1 MKKTLLLVVAAC
13 LYTLCATP
21 PLAADGK
28 SDQAQ
33 RYSLQGE
40 INAKI
45 PVSVWLE
52 IKDGLIAGELIYTKT
67 GSNSPVRILG
77 TSESDGTELRIYE
90 IFPDGI
96 VTGIID
102 GALKDGAFAGTW
114 SGPGKMKE
122 SADGEY
128 SFTEGKSYPI
138 ILRKSDAKPGSV
150 VWNADP
156 AHIPGTYRYSHGKN
170 MRQGEVVIHSVDNAA
185 AELEIHSVT
194 NAPSF
199 NMADIDKRQ
208 CTVAGNSIICEADE
222 TCAFSIRL
230 AGNFLTIDYLEG
242 RYCEGYFGRNA
253 YVTGTYL
260 KMAK

>member
-13 LYTLCATP
+13 LYTLCVTP
-21 PLAADGK
+21 ALAADGN

-45 PVSVWLE
+45 PVSVWFE
-52 IKDGLIAGELIYTKT
+52 IKDGIVAGELVYTKT
-67 GSNSPVRILG
+67 GSNTPVRILG
-77 TSESDGTELRIYE
+77 TSESGGANVRIYE
-90 IFPDGI
+90 IFPDGVI
-96 VTGIID
+96 TGIIN
-102 GALKDGAFAGTW
+102 GALKDGAFTGTW

-122 SADGEY
+122 SADGRY

-138 ILRKSDAKPGSV
+138 LLRKSDAKPGNV
-150 VWNADP
+150 AWNADS
-156 AHIPGTYRYSHGKN
+156 ASIPGTYRYSHGKN
-170 MRQGEVVIHSVDNAA
+170 MGQGEVVIHSVDSTA

-194 NAPSF
+194 NAPAF

-208 CTVAGNSIICEADE
+208 CTIVDNAILCEADE
-222 TCAFSIRL
+222 TCAFNIRI
-230 AGNFLTIDYLEG
+230 AGDFLTIDYLEG
-242 RYCEGYFGRNA
+242 RYCVGYFGANA
-253 YVTGTYL
+253 HVTGTYL